1 MLNRVLRTTG
11 FRIALAYLLLLG
23 ATLTGLGLFI
33 GWTSSAV
40 IERQLN
46 ETVEA
51 EIRGLAEQYRDE
63 GLQRLVGVL
72 RERSGTRGD
81 PQSIYLLVAPDLRHL
96 AGNLDAWPS
105 GWQGS
110 DPDGWR
116 ELRLLREDAEGSS
129 THVVRGRAFVL
140 GGGFRLFV
148 GRDTAARDAFR
159 TGLFEALAWALIPAL
174 LLGIVGGAL
183 IGRYGLNRVEAVRA
197 TSDEIVAGDLSRRV
211 PLNGSGDEFDRLALT
226 INKMLE
232 RIETLMTGM
241 RMVTDSLA
249 HDLRSPLTRAKS
261 ETELALRAPP
271 DAERDRAVLER
282 MAQELDTI
290 LKTFDS
296 LIQIART
303 EAGMSGVGLSRLDLS
318 ELATELAEIYQPL
331 AEDARLTL
339 EAAVTPGLHI
349 QGHRQLLAQAVINLI
364 DNAMKFTPAGDTIRL
379 SLVGSDGRVVL
390 RLADSGPGIPEQ
402 DRARVLERFVR
413 LDESRGTPG
422 SGLGLSLVAAVAKLH
437 GATLELGDAG
447 PGLAV
452 TLEFR
457 GV

>member
-1 MLNRVLRTTG
+1 VLNRVLRTTG

-81 PQSIYLLVAPDLRHL
+81 PQSIYLLVGPDLRHL

-105 GWQGS
+105 GWQGN

-129 THVVRGRAFVL
+129 THIVRGRAFVL

-261 ETELALRAPP
+261 EMELALRAPP
-271 DAERDRAVLER
+271 DAERDRVVLER

-331 AEDARLTL
+331 AEDAGLTL
-339 EAAVTPGLHI
+339 EAAIAPGLHI

-364 DNAMKFTPAGDTIRL
+364 DNAMKFTPAGGAIRM
-379 SLVGSDGRVVL
+379 SLGGADGRVVL
-390 RLADSGPGIPEQ
+390 RLADTGPGIPEP
-402 DRARVLERFVR
+402 DRARVLDRFVR

-457 GV
+457 GA

>member
-1 MLNRVLRTTG
+1 VLNRVVRTTG
-11 FRIALAYLLLLG
+11 FRIAIAYLLLLG

-63 GLQRLVGVL
+63 GLQRLLGVL

-105 GWQGS
+105 DWQGS

-116 ELRLLREDAEGSS
+116 ELRLVRADAEGSS

-174 LLGIVGGAL
+174 LLGIGGGAL

-282 MAQELDTI
+282 MALELDTI

-331 AEDARLTL
+331 AEDAGLTL
-339 EAAVTPGLHI
+339 EAAIAPDLHI

-364 DNAMKFTPAGDTIRL
+364 DNAMKFTPAGGAIHI
-379 SLVGSDGRVVL
+379 SLGEADGAVTL
-390 RLADSGPGIPEQ
+390 HLADTGPGIPEQ

-437 GATLELGDAG
+437 DATLELGDAG

-452 TLEFR
+452 TLVFR